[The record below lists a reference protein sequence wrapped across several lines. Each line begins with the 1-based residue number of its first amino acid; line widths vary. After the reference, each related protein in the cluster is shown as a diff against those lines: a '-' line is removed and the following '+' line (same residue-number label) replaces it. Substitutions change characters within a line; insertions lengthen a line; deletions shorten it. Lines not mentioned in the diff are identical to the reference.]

1 MPNTTIA
8 MAEAVA
14 GDSGG
19 VSGGSNVSQQ
29 MGAALG
35 IAVLASV
42 SSIRT
47 SALTATGASHR
58 AAVVGGFHW
67 GFMVAV
73 GALAVGVT
81 AGLLVRPEAGGPPTD
96 PVTAAATQIAE
107 VELL

>member
-1 MPNTTIA
+1 
-8 MAEAVA
+8 
-14 GDSGG
+14 
-19 VSGGSNVSQQ
+19 

-47 SALTATGASHR
+47 GALTAAGNTHR
-58 AAVVGGFHW
+58 AALVGGFHL

-73 GALAVGVT
+73 GALVVGVT
-81 AGLLVRPEAGGPPTD
+81 AGLLVRPDTQGLPDD
-96 PVTAAATQIAE
+96 PVTSAAIQLTE